1 MEFFIRKGATLPLLK
16 LNIVNNGRNDYDNF
30 LNTLELSSL
39 FFSMTNVDTGIPK
52 IVNKP
57 AGIGGVSPNYFVY
70 YQFQNSDTTREG
82 RFEAEFY
89 MKNSDGSFIL
99 TLGEKL
105 FVNIMES
112 FITDD
117 LTYSS
122 CYVVDYACC
131 NNPNPEVIF
140 TLSQTPTP
148 TMTYTP
154 SVTPTETTTPTP
166 TPSITMESTPS
177 PTPTNTPTPTETPTM
192 TPTQSETPTPTP
204 TSQPCDCLRMSAG
217 TEAEGFFEMTL
228 SQNGTLNGKPVFE
241 GISPTAEQLIVLYF
255 NSTNS
260 RWEALLNGNFYF
272 DYLNS
277 TSDCPIS
284 TNWISE
290 FDVLSIYFT
299 EGILCPTLTPTPT
312 NTQTPTPTPTVSVT
326 PSVTPTETLTP
337 TPTPSTVTSTEV
349 ILSYDATDCG
359 VACSEYFTGPTSSY
373 YIATSLPLTTGNVLY
388 TNGSLTTLADLG
400 FYSDGT
406 FCYEFCN
413 NSGTIEICSIL
424 SCG

>member
-1 MEFFIRKGATLPLLK
+1 MEFFIKKGATLPLLK

-57 AGIGGVSPNYFVY
+57 AGIGGTSPNYFVY

-117 LTYSS
+117 LSYSS

-148 TMTYTP
+148 TLTN
-154 SVTPTETTTPTP
+154 TPTP
-166 TPSITMESTPS
+166 TPSVTMESTPS
-177 PTPTNTPTPTETPTM
+177 PTPTITH
-192 TPTQSETPTPTP
+192 
-204 TSQPCDCLRMSAG
+204 
-217 TEAEGFFEMTL
+217 
-228 SQNGTLNGKPVFE
+228 
-241 GISPTAEQLIVLYF
+241 
-255 NSTNS
+255 
-260 RWEALLNGNFYF
+260 
-272 DYLNS
+272 
-277 TSDCPIS
+277 
-284 TNWISE
+284 
-290 FDVLSIYFT
+290 
-299 EGILCPTLTPTPT
+299 
-312 NTQTPTPTPTVSVT
+312 T

-337 TPTPSTVTSTEV
+337 TPTPSTVSSTEV

-359 VACSEYFTGPTSSY
+359 VTCNEYYTGPTSSY

-388 TNGSLTTLADLG
+388 TNASLTTLADLG

>member
-1 MEFFIRKGATLPLLK
+1 MEFFIKKGATLPLLK

-117 LTYSS
+117 LSYSS
-122 CYVVDYACC
+122 CYVVNYACC
-131 NNPNPEVIF
+131 NNPNPEIIF

-154 SVTPTETTTPTP
+154 SSTPTGTPTQTP
-166 TPSITMESTPS
+166 TPSITMEATPS
-177 PTPTNTPTPTETPTM
+177 PTPTQTPTNTTTPTETLTNTPTPTESETPTPTETPTM

-204 TSQPCDCLRMSAG
+204 T
-217 TEAEGFFEMTL
+217 E
-228 SQNGTLNGKPVFE
+228 
-241 GISPTAEQLIVLYF
+241 
-255 NSTNS
+255 
-260 RWEALLNGNFYF
+260 
-272 DYLNS
+272 
-277 TSDCPIS
+277 
-284 TNWISE
+284 
-290 FDVLSIYFT
+290 
-299 EGILCPTLTPTPT
+299 
-312 NTQTPTPTPTVSVT
+312 SVT

-337 TPTPSTVTSTEV
+337 TPSPSAVISTEV

>member
-1 MEFFIRKGATLPLLK
+1 MEFFIKKGATLPLLK

-117 LTYSS
+117 LSYSS

-204 TSQPCDCLRMSAG
+204 T
-217 TEAEGFFEMTL
+217 
-228 SQNGTLNGKPVFE
+228 
-241 GISPTAEQLIVLYF
+241 
-255 NSTNS
+255 
-260 RWEALLNGNFYF
+260 
-272 DYLNS
+272 
-277 TSDCPIS
+277 
-284 TNWISE
+284 
-290 FDVLSIYFT
+290 
-299 EGILCPTLTPTPT
+299 
-312 NTQTPTPTPTVSVT
+312 
-326 PSVTPTETLTP
+326 ETLTP
-337 TPTPSTVTSTEV
+337 TPTPSAVSSTEV

-359 VACSEYFTGPTSSY
+359 VTCNEYYTGPTSSY

-388 TNGSLTTLADLG
+388 TNASLTTLADLG

>member
-1 MEFFIRKGATLPLLK
+1 MEFFIKKGATLPLLK

-57 AGIGGVSPNYFVY
+57 AGIGGTSPDYFVY

-105 FVNIMES
+105 FVNVMES

-122 CYVVDYACC
+122 CYVVDYSCC
-131 NNPNPEVIF
+131 YNDNPEVIF
-140 TLSQTPTP
+140 ILSPTPTQSVTPTQTPTP
-148 TMTYTP
+148 
-154 SVTPTETTTPTP
+154 SVTISP
-166 TPSITMESTPS
+166 TPSIT
-177 PTPTNTPTPTETPTM
+177 PT
-192 TPTQSETPTPTP
+192 
-204 TSQPCDCLRMSAG
+204 
-217 TEAEGFFEMTL
+217 
-228 SQNGTLNGKPVFE
+228 GTL
-241 GISPTAEQLIVLYF
+241 
-255 NSTNS
+255 
-260 RWEALLNGNFYF
+260 
-272 DYLNS
+272 
-277 TSDCPIS
+277 
-284 TNWISE
+284 
-290 FDVLSIYFT
+290 
-299 EGILCPTLTPTPT
+299 TLTPT
-312 NTQTPTPTPTVSVT
+312 QT
-326 PSVTPTETLTP
+326 PSVTISPTPSITPTGTLTP

-349 ILSYDATDCG
+349 ILSYDATDCA
-359 VACSEYFTGPTSSY
+359 VSCNEYFAGPTSSY
-373 YIATSLPLTTGNVLY
+373 YTPTSLPLTTGDVLY
-388 TNGSLTTLADLG
+388 TNSSLTTLANLG
-400 FYSDGT
+400 LYSDGT

>member
-1 MEFFIRKGATLPLLK
+1 MEFFIKKGATLPLLK

-57 AGIGGVSPNYFVY
+57 AGIGGTSPDYFVY

-105 FVNIMES
+105 FVNVMES

-122 CYVVDYACC
+122 CYVVDYSCC
-131 NNPNPEVIF
+131 YNDNPEVIF
-140 TLSQTPTP
+140 ILSPTPTQSVTPTQTPTP
-148 TMTYTP
+148 
-154 SVTPTETTTPTP
+154 SVTISP
-166 TPSITMESTPS
+166 TPSIT
-177 PTPTNTPTPTETPTM
+177 PT
-192 TPTQSETPTPTP
+192 
-204 TSQPCDCLRMSAG
+204 G
-217 TEAEGFFEMTL
+217 
-228 SQNGTLNGKPVFE
+228 
-241 GISPTAEQLIVLYF
+241 
-255 NSTNS
+255 
-260 RWEALLNGNFYF
+260 
-272 DYLNS
+272 
-277 TSDCPIS
+277 
-284 TNWISE
+284 
-290 FDVLSIYFT
+290 
-299 EGILCPTLTPTPT
+299 
-312 NTQTPTPTPTVSVT
+312 
-326 PSVTPTETLTP
+326 TLTP

-349 ILSYDATDCG
+349 ILSYDATDCA
-359 VACSEYFTGPTSSY
+359 VSCNEYFTGPTSSY
-373 YIATSLPLTTGNVLY
+373 YTSTSLPLTTGDVLY
-388 TNGSLTTLADLG
+388 TNSSLTTLANLG
-400 FYSDGT
+400 LYSDGT